1 MTFITVEF
9 YIEDNYKK
17 SILKKVLSYNITRF
31 YFLCIITEALPLIL
45 FY

>member
-17 SILKKVLSYNITRF
+17 SILKKVLIYITRF